1 MDNAYIIAGLGNP
14 GKKYDGTRPNI
25 GFTVIDAFV
34 AQENLSGPVKFGK
47 SLLWDG
53 RIGGT
58 RIFAVKPQTYMNLS
72 GEAVREVTDYYS
84 IDTEEKLI
92 VICDDVNLPT
102 GTIRIRKKGSAGGHN
117 GLKNIIQHLGDD
129 RFARIRIGVGEKPSA
144 DSDLANH
151 VLGHFNSEDAALMQK
166 AAETAAEAIGLAIR
180 EDLDAAMN
188 RFNTKKADKK
198 AEKKAL
204 AQQLVSSLNIISA
217 SFTAFKN

>member
-14 GKKYDGTRPNI
+14 GKKYDGTRHNI

-102 GTIRIRKKGSAGGHN
+102 GTIRIRKKGSV
-117 GLKNIIQHLGDD
+117 
-129 RFARIRIGVGEKPSA
+129 RIGVGEKPSA

-198 AEKKAL
+198 AEKKAEKE
-204 AQQLVSSLNIISA
+204 AAEKAAEEAKDKAEGANE
-217 SFTAFKN
+217 

>member
-1 MDNAYIIAGLGNP
+1 MGWQDRR
-14 GKKYDGTRPNI
+14 D
-25 GFTVIDAFV
+25 
-34 AQENLSGPVKFGK
+34 ENLCGQAAD
-47 SLLWDG
+47 L
-53 RIGGT
+53 
-58 RIFAVKPQTYMNLS
+58 Y
-72 GEAVREVTDYYS
+72 YYS

-198 AEKKAL
+198 AEKKAEKE
-204 AQQLVSSLNIISA
+204 AAEKAAEEAKDKAEGANE
-217 SFTAFKN
+217 

>member
-14 GKKYDGTRPNI
+14 GKKYDGTRHNI
-25 GFTVIDAFV
+25 GFTVIDALV

-129 RFARIRIGVGEKPSA
+129 QFARIRIGVGEKPSA

-198 AEKKAL
+198 AEKKAEKE
-204 AQQLVSSLNIISA
+204 AAEKAAEEAKDKAEGANE
-217 SFTAFKN
+217 

>member
-14 GKKYDGTRPNI
+14 GKKYDGTRHNI
-25 GFTVIDAFV
+25 GFTVIDALV

-129 RFARIRIGVGEKPSA
+129 QFARIRIGVGEKPSA

-151 VLGHFNSEDAALMQK
+151 VLGHFNSEDAALMQ
-166 AAETAAEAIGLAIR
+166 
-180 EDLDAAMN
+180 
-188 RFNTKKADKK
+188 
-198 AEKKAL
+198 
-204 AQQLVSSLNIISA
+204 
-217 SFTAFKN
+217 

>member
-1 MDNAYIIAGLGNP
+1 M
-14 GKKYDGTRPNI
+14 
-25 GFTVIDAFV
+25 IDAFV

-198 AEKKAL
+198 AEKKAEKE
-204 AQQLVSSLNIISA
+204 AAEKAAEEAKDKAEGANE
-217 SFTAFKN
+217 

>member
-14 GKKYDGTRPNI
+14 GKKYAGTRHNI
-25 GFTVIDAFV
+25 GFTVIDALV

-198 AEKKAL
+198 AEKKAEKE
-204 AQQLVSSLNIISA
+204 AAEKAAEEAKDKAEGANE
-217 SFTAFKN
+217 

>member
-14 GKKYDGTRPNI
+14 GKKYDGTRHNI

-129 RFARIRIGVGEKPSA
+129 QFARIRIGVGVKPSA

-198 AEKKAL
+198 AEKKAEKE
-204 AQQLVSSLNIISA
+204 AAEKAAEEAKDKAEGANE
-217 SFTAFKN
+217 

>member
-14 GKKYDGTRPNI
+14 GKKYAGTRHNI
-25 GFTVIDAFV
+25 GFTVIDALV

-198 AEKKAL
+198 AEKKAEKE
-204 AQQLVSSLNIISA
+204 AAEKAAKEAKDKAEGANE
-217 SFTAFKN
+217 